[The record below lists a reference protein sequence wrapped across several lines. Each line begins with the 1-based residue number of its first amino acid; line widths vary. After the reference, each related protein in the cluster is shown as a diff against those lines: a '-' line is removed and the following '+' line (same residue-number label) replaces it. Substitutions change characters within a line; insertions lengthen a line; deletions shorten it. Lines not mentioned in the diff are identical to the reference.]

1 MAPDDDIAAAL
12 PDPPPPRSARREVAI
27 GEAMRRFDAAGDGPA
42 LGARPFDTDRAAV
55 SPKPRRGWSGRPQ
68 FAALAGVAL
77 VVSIG
82 LPVWISGDHGLSPPP
97 AAPAAPP
104 EAPDSTKAAADQA
117 TPPAE
122 RKSAASA
129 LFPPEPQATPIIAV
143 PTVPSAPA
151 ASPSAAVLET
161 GSALR
166 SGAAHARSAPMAF
179 QQKRA
184 TDDTAKPVA
193 QPPPPPPPPAPPPPP
208 PPPPAQAIAANR
220 SAEAGRDIIV
230 TGSRVGPVRRGDW
243 NACSVDDPKQDLAAC
258 RRQLDPGAPDI
269 KGRVAAQLSDGLS
282 LAWQG
287 DAKRAIA
294 AFDRAVTLAPRDP
307 GAYFNRGLAYK
318 HSGDLD
324 SAIADLDQA
333 VRLAPN
339 VARYRYNRSLLLRQR
354 GDLRKAE
361 ADESRALDLDPSYE
375 AVIR

>member
-1 MAPDDDIAAAL
+1 MATDDDIGAVL
-12 PDPPPPRSARREVAI
+12 PDPPPPRPARREQAI
-27 GEAMRRFDAAGDGPA
+27 GEAMRRFDGAGAAPP
-42 LGARPFDTDRAAV
+42 LGARQFDTDRAAV
-55 SPKPRRGWSGRPQ
+55 SPRLSRGWIGRPQ
-68 FAALAGVAL
+68 LAALAGVAL

-82 LPVWISGDHGLSPPP
+82 QPVWMSGDHGLSPPLK
-97 AAPAAPP
+97 APVARP
-104 EAPDSTKAAADQA
+104 EDSATTEGATDRT

-122 RKSAASA
+122 PKSAAPA
-129 LFPPEPQATPIIAV
+129 LLPPEPQATPIIAR
-143 PTVPSAPA
+143 PPIPSAPA
-151 ASPSAAVLET
+151 ASPSAILRET
-161 GSALR
+161 ETASRSEAGSAL
-166 SGAAHARSAPMAF
+166 SAPMAF

-184 TDDTAKPVA
+184 GDDTAKPA
-193 QPPPPPPPPAPPPPP
+193 APPPPPPPPPPPAPV
-208 PPPPAQAIAANR
+208 IATDRYAND
-220 SAEAGRDIIV
+220 SRDIVV
-230 TGSRVGPVRRGDW
+230 TGSRVRPVRRGDW

-258 RRQLDPGAPDI
+258 RKQIHLGATDLKGQAAVQLG
-269 KGRVAAQLSDGLS
+269 DGLS